1 MEKGRKIHDRL
12 LVSKELLRD
21 HKVMLRTYSLSFTGE
36 ELVQWLVANKEVA
49 DKDEGIIFGQ
59 ALVESGVIH
68 HGRGIYICFLL
79 CLSSFVWF
87 DLFGHQ

>member
-68 HGRGIYICFLL
+68 HGRGDIHLLFVVFVIL
-79 CLSSFVWF
+79 CLV
-87 DLFGHQ
+87 

>member
-1 MEKGRKIHDRL
+1 MHDKL

-21 HKVMLRTYSLSFTGE
+21 HKVMLRTYTLSFTGE

-49 DKDEGIIFGQ
+49 DKDEAIIFGQ

-68 HGRGIYICFLL
+68 HGRGNAPAVFFVLFLL
-79 CLSSFVWF
+79 SFFV
-87 DLFGHQ
+87 